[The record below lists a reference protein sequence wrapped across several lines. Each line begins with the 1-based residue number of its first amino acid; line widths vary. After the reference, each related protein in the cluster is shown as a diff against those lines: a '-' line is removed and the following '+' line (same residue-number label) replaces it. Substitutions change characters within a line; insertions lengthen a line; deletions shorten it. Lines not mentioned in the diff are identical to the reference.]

1 MQSLARVR
9 IWLEAEEGGRLRL
22 PHQAHRKLL
31 ALESVFFLTFT
42 DEFGV
47 SMMRA
52 GGKEVGRGLLRIHG
66 GEHCLDMG

>member
-1 MQSLARVR
+1 VQSLARVR